1 MMKNKI
7 SNSVVIAA
15 IAGLVILETVAL
27 LNGING
33 TQLRVVLVV
42 IAGIA
47 GWTIPFPK
55 IK

>member
-1 MMKNKI
+1 MMKNKKP
-7 SNSVVIAA
+7 NSVVIAA
-15 IAGLVILETVAL
+15 IAGLVVLEAIAL
-27 LNGING
+27 SNGING

-55 IK
+55 K